1 MPVYVGRKVQR
12 GHGLGNI
19 LGGLLRR
26 FILQFVKSHGKQ
38 VLANVFKTGMKVA
51 DDVIEG
57 KKFKESAKK
66 RIPSG
71 IKRTFQDMIR
81 QSQSGSGVGRKKKR
95 VKRRNSCDR
104 RRQNAITRH
113 IFVMAFVHELSCECT
128 KSELDLFSVPPP
140 RRPWNKVAG
149 SNTIR

>member
-1 MPVYVGRKVQR
+1 MPVYVGRKFQR

-26 FILQFVKSHGKQ
+26 FILPFVKSHGKQ
-38 VLANVFKTGMKVA
+38 VLANVFKTGMEVA

-95 VKRRNSCDR
+95 VKRRNSCDDAR
-104 RRQNAITRH
+104 TPSPD
-113 IFVMAFVHELSCECT
+113 IFL
-128 KSELDLFSVPPP
+128 
-140 RRPWNKVAG
+140 
-149 SNTIR
+149 